1 MAKMTEEEAWAL
13 DEKLT
18 DVVPMLEGSGHGFL
32 TRRYE
37 RDLLES
43 LDSLSAG
50 YIRSQSEANHQTP
63 AEVIGTLVR
72 KELASAS

>member
-1 MAKMTEEEAWAL
+1 MTEKEAWAL

-18 DVVPMLEGSGHGFL
+18 EATPKAGEKGRGFL
-32 TRRYE
+32 VRQRE

-43 LDSLSAG
+43 LDALSAG

-63 AEVIGTLVR
+63 AEVISALVR
-72 KELASAS
+72 KELDSAS